1 MLDREEIK
9 KYLPQREPFL
19 FLNRVTILENG
30 KKAEAQYAFPADSFF
45 FKGHFPG
52 KPIVPGVLL
61 VEAMAQAAG
70 VLEYKFA
77 GVTWKEKG
85 ALLFRLDKVIFRKT
99 VFPEEDLT
107 LRVECEHRRFPVTR
121 FKGKLFRGEELCAE
135 AVIMAGFTEPYL
147 AEEEG

>member
-19 FLNRVTILENG
+19 FLNRVTILEEG
-30 KKAEAQYAFPADSFF
+30 EKAEAFYAFPRDSFF

-70 VLEYKFA
+70 VLEYKYT
-77 GVTWKEKG
+77 GLTWKEKG
-85 ALLFRLDKVIFRKT
+85 ALLLKLDKVIFRKT
-99 VFPEEDLT
+99 VFPEEELAI
-107 LRVECEHRRFPVTR
+107 LVKREHRRYPVTR
-121 FKGKLFRGEELCAE
+121 FKGELYRGGECCAE